1 MPRAPSDLF
10 NNTTSVANDGE
21 DIGQREMES
30 RSFVEYMTRPP
41 FPVAESS
48 AFSMALSQ
56 PAINFSGPMQTSI
69 GGTNIDQSSQ
79 VSFPDLV
86 RTGDRTQLWQRPFA
100 TVPFLGRGKVDPD
113 SESSIRFGY
122 QDSVGSRP
130 SVAQLSEQS
139 YEGYRITPLIP
150 SKEASVTNPVY
161 LVEEVAD
168 SRWTRGGRSTRD
180 ESRDKDYD

>member
-1 MPRAPSDLF
+1 MPSDLF
-10 NNTTSVANDGE
+10 NNITSVANDGE

-56 PAINFSGPMQTSI
+56 PAINFSGPMQTAI

-86 RTGDRTQLWQRPFA
+86 RTGDRTQL
-100 TVPFLGRGKVDPD
+100 
-113 SESSIRFGY
+113 
-122 QDSVGSRP
+122 
-130 SVAQLSEQS
+130 
-139 YEGYRITPLIP
+139 
-150 SKEASVTNPVY
+150 
-161 LVEEVAD
+161 
-168 SRWTRGGRSTRD
+168 
-180 ESRDKDYD
+180 